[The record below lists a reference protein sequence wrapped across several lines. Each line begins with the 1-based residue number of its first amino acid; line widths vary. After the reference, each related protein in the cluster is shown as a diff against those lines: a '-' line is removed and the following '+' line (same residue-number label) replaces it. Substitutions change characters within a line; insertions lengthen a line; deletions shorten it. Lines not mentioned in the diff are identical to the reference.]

1 MEGDL
6 KIIGNT
12 MQGEARA
19 KLKYLKNGRHVSTA
33 LNQNLVMRGQK
44 TKGVGK
50 VFCRVAGSDPKM

>member
-12 MQGEARA
+12 MQDEAQA

-33 LNQNLVMRGQK
+33 LI
-44 TKGVGK
+44 TI
-50 VFCRVAGSDPKM
+50 